1 MKKIINIS
9 LLTVITLFFTF
20 SIYSNTTAGDGPQF
34 VGVKTCGMCHKKA
47 AIGNQLKVWQG
58 SKHAKAYKTLQ
69 TAEADKI
76 AKDKGFSTKAAET
89 PECLACHTTGH
100 DAAASLKGKKFKI
113 EDGVQC
119 EACHGAGS
127 KYKKKSVMKD
137 HAKAVAA
144 GLTDFKDKATIQ
156 KKCETCHN
164 DKSPT
169 FKAFDFDKQWKEIAH
184 NIPKK

>member
-1 MKKIINIS
+1 MKKLFGIS
-9 LLTVITLFFTF
+9 LITVITLFFTF
-20 SIYSNTTAGDGPQF
+20 SNYSIVLAGDSPHF
-34 VGVKTCGMCHKKA
+34 VGVKTCGMCHKKDA
-47 AIGNQLKVWQG
+47 KGNQLKVWKG

-76 AKDKGFSTKAAET
+76 AKDKGFKTKAVET
-89 PECLACHTTGH
+89 PECLSCHTVASNV
-100 DAAASLKGKKFKI
+100 DASLKGKKFKI

-127 KYKKKSVMKD
+127 KYKKKSIMKD

-164 DKSPT
+164 KKSPSY
-169 FKAFDFDKQWKEIAH
+169 KKFDFKKMWKEIAH